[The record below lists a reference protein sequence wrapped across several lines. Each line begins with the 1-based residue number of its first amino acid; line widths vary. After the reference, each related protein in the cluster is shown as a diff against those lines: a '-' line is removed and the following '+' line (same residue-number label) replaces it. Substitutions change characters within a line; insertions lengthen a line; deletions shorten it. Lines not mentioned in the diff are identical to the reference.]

1 MKKIWLFLSLLICS
15 TLVAGCFKILD
26 WDWMEAT
33 EDTAE
38 SYLQVKCIE
47 HITRSFMNNWEISQ
61 SPFVYEFYK
70 NSWTNNFIRIDYEN
84 LWIIEDYPNLWN
96 LIWFRGY
103 IEVNSSNLTNNRSY
117 YLCEI
122 TEKWVIINIRFYDP
136 NQYTAQD
143 ISQLHKDL
151 INHTNAVPVPSEIE
165 ILKQYFQWDIIDWK
179 VDKESLTLQPSNIS
193 FNVEWDDTL
202 YYLNEFWIA
211 LVLWEDW
218 KWWKVE
224 NAYEWKN
231 LASVWLKKS
240 WNRTYWFFLIDN
252 KYFHTWQENPQ
263 PDEELVWEN
272 NKYHIVMRT
281 VNNWGKDWSFD
292 LVIYDVE

>member
-26 WDWMEAT
+26 WDWM
-33 EDTAE
+33 
-38 SYLQVKCIE
+38 V
-47 HITRSFMNNWEISQ
+47 N
-61 SPFVYEFYK
+61 
-70 NSWTNNFIRIDYEN
+70 
-84 LWIIEDYPNLWN
+84 
-96 LIWFRGY
+96 
-103 IEVNSSNLTNNRSY
+103 EVD
-117 YLCEI
+117 EP
-122 TEKWVIINIRFYDP
+122 IINEPIVNEPEILDE
-136 NQYTAQD
+136 
-143 ISQLHKDL
+143 
-151 INHTNAVPVPSEIE
+151 VEPVEEPELSEIE
-165 ILKQYFQWDIIDWK
+165 KLKQSFVWNIIDWK

-240 WNRTYWFFLIDN
+240 WNKTYWFFLIDN
-252 KYFHTWQENPQ
+252 EYYHTRQENPQ

-281 VNNWGKDWSFD
+281 VKNWGKDWSFD
-292 LVIYDVE
+292 LVVYDVE